1 MSRYRKKVNWVQIMI
16 NILLTNDDG
25 IYAPGLLALYKHLA
39 AENCVAVI
47 APEREQSAVGHGI
60 TLNDPLRARRVAI
73 HNAFEGYAVSGTPA
87 DCIKIGV
94 LEILKTKP
102 DMVISGINPGA
113 NVGVN
118 INYSGTVAAA
128 KEATLYGIRAIAVS
142 IHSRQVES
150 YDEAA
155 AFVAQLARDVYT
167 RGLPYGTF
175 LNVNIPNRRLSEI
188 AGVRISR
195 LDMDLFPEYIDKRV
209 DPRQR
214 TYYWQGC
221 DSLPE
226 GKPTDIDGS
235 ALCEDFISITPI
247 KCDSTDY
254 DVLEDMKAWNILVQ
268 QKN

>member
-1 MSRYRKKVNWVQIMI
+1 MMQ
-16 NILLTNDDG
+16 ILLTNDDG
-25 IYAPGLLALYKHLA
+25 IYAPGLGALYKRLA
-39 AENCVAVI
+39 MRHSVAVI
-47 APEREQSAVGHGI
+47 APDREQSAVGHAI
-60 TLNDPLRARRVAI
+60 TLNEPLRANKVSI
-73 HNAFEGYAVSGTPA
+73 NGAFQGYAVTGTPA

-94 LEILKTKP
+94 LEILDSKP

-128 KEATLYGIRAIAVS
+128 KEATLYGMLAIAAS
-142 IHSRQVES
+142 IHSREVQY

-155 AFVAQLARDVYT
+155 MFIEALAEQLYAKR
-167 RGLPYGTF
+167 LPVGTF
-175 LNVNIPNRRLSEI
+175 LNVNIPNRPLKEI

-195 LDMDLFPEYIDKRV
+195 LDMDFFPEFIEKRV

-221 DSLPE
+221 DSLPA
-226 GKPTDIDGS
+226 GKTTDIDGS

-247 KCDSTDY
+247 KCDQTDY
-254 DVLEDMKAWNILVQ
+254 QALQDMQGWQIPIKP
-268 QKN
+268 KD